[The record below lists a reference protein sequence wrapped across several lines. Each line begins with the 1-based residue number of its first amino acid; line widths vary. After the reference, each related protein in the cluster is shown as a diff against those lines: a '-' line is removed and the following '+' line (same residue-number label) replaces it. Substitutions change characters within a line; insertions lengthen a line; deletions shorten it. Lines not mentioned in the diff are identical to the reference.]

1 MATETTEERIE
12 EVEDGVREMTFV
24 EHLEELRMHIMR
36 SVIVIVAVAIVV
48 FFATD
53 IILTKVI
60 FAPIQ
65 SDFLTYKVFCAL
77 SHKIGLEGA
86 LCYDPTTIKLITL
99 DMGEA
104 FLLHI
109 KICFFGG
116 LIVSFPYVLW
126 EAWKFIRPALYN
138 NEINA
143 TRGVVSVS
151 SFLFLLGVCFG
162 YFVMAPFA
170 INFLVNYNLPMIN
183 DGGNMIKA
191 TSYINYMIMFT
202 IPTGV
207 LFELPIVVYYLSK
220 IGLVTD
226 AGMRTYRRHAIIAIL
241 LLAAV
246 VTPPDVMTQII
257 IGIPI
262 YFLYEI
268 SINIAAKQ
276 TKKREQ
282 EMSS

>member
-1 MATETTEERIE
+1 MSTETTEQPINKE
-12 EVEDGVREMTFV
+12 EDVVQEMTFV

-36 SVIVIVAVAIVV
+36 SLIVIIAFGIFV

-53 IILTKVI
+53 IILTKVL
-60 FAPIQ
+60 FAPVQ
-65 SDFLTYKVFCAL
+65 GNFLTYQLLCAL
-77 SHKIGLEGA
+77 SHKVGMEDA

-104 FLLHI
+104 FLLHL

-116 LIVSFPYVLW
+116 LVLSFPYVLW
-126 EAWKFIRPALYN
+126 EAWRFIRPALYN
-138 NEINA
+138 KEINA
-143 TRGVVSVS
+143 TRGVVFVS

-170 INFLVNYNLPMIN
+170 INFLVNYSLPMIN

-202 IPTGV
+202 IPTGI
-207 LFELPIVVYYLSK
+207 LFELPIVVFYLSK
-220 IGLVTD
+220 IGLVT
-226 AGMRTYRRHAIIAIL
+226 AEGMRAYRKHAIIAIL
-241 LLAAV
+241 VLAAL

-262 YFLYEI
+262 YILYEL
-268 SINIAAKQ
+268 SINIAARQ

-282 EMSS
+282 EMLS

>member
-1 MATETTEERIE
+1 MATDTTEQPINKE
-12 EVEDGVREMTFV
+12 EDEVQEMTFV

-36 SVIVIVAVAIVV
+36 SLIVIIAFAIFV

-60 FAPIQ
+60 FAPVQ
-65 SDFLTYKVFCAL
+65 NNFVTYQLLCAL

-86 LCYDPTTIKLITL
+86 MCYDPTTIKLITL

-116 LIVSFPYVLW
+116 LVLSFPYVLW
-126 EAWKFIRPALYN
+126 EAWRFIRPALYSK
-138 NEINA
+138 EIKA
-143 TRGVVSVS
+143 TRGVVLVS

-162 YFVMAPFA
+162 YFIMAPFA
-170 INFLVNYNLPMIN
+170 INFLVNYSLPMIN
-183 DGGNMIKA
+183 DGGNLIKA

-207 LFELPIVVYYLSK
+207 LFELPIVVFYLSK

-226 AGMRTYRRHAIIAIL
+226 SGMRTYRRHAIIAIL
-241 LLAAV
+241 VLAAL

-262 YFLYEI
+262 YILYEL
-268 SINIAAKQ
+268 SINIAARQ

-282 EMSS
+282 EMLS